1 MWNSTPGEFF
11 DVLAGA
17 VERDRAANFMRA
29 VTATSFGGGDPWRL
43 LGEEAPFPL
52 DPVEAEGWEKGTPEG
67 DKAMRMAKA
76 KRILELS
83 DLDRADAYRQWLPE
97 RLRSNES

>member
-1 MWNSTPGEFF
+1 
-11 DVLAGA
+11 
-17 VERDRAANFMRA
+17 
-29 VTATSFGGGDPWRL
+29 
-43 LGEEAPFPL
+43 
-52 DPVEAEGWEKGTPEG
+52 
-67 DKAMRMAKA
+67 MRMAKA